1 MTNAF
6 LSVARLERRL
16 TTGNVESLTFKTGV
30 NLLVGPPNTG
40 KTKWLQTLDFLLG
53 DTGANP
59 YEGSDE
65 AGLAD
70 KYESAAANLIVDGD
84 AVRIERRWLEPGAKG
99 KIFVGDEVMDTK
111 EFQHW
116 LFAKLDIPLVHF
128 PKGNPMSGQTWPE
141 LSFRI
146 LLRHIYRQQRFWSG
160 LADQQ
165 PEGEQHASLLQFLG
179 LAQRIFTDDY
189 GELVQLKL
197 EVERLKAR
205 RDQYQHTLAEL
216 ARGLLSDEDISV
228 VVNALTV
235 AAAKVRIATE
245 TEVLRRQ
252 RVELLSRS
260 AGETLDPGQRSRI
273 VELGELRALVSSRLE
288 ASSRDRNSAVDRA
301 REVARYESD
310 LADEL
315 DRMARA
321 EDAGTMLADLKI
333 THCPACDQTVAPV
346 VIPSP
351 DCFLCHQARP
361 SEPMVEGL
369 GAVRLRFERERLESE
384 RKEAAALSD
393 VLARDIRHHASQIA
407 DDERQLR
414 IIDNELVPARQAIAA
429 VAQEEISKIDM
440 ALGQASERERQL
452 DRVSAALALET
463 DIADRIAALEAK
475 IEPIQERVDEVMRT
489 VDFGAA
495 ASDLEDGMNAY
506 LEALNHLRPHTW
518 RHSPVQIS
526 LSRREGVFRVGNRR
540 WMAAL
545 EGTDSLYFLMAYH
558 YGLLSLSGKPGS
570 HYPGIAIIDLPGE
583 FLGEAIEDKENF
595 IVQPFVDL
603 LSGEAF
609 EGAQLLIT
617 GASFTGLAGAHV
629 QALRQVHIA

>member
-16 TTGNVESLTFKTGV
+16 TTGNVESLTFETGV

-53 DTGANP
+53 DTGTNP

-65 AGLAD
+65 AGLAE
-70 KYESAAANLIVDGD
+70 KYQSAAADLIVSGN
-84 AVRIERRWLEPGAKG
+84 AVRIERRWLELGAKG
-99 KIFVGDEVMDTK
+99 KIFVGDEAMDTK

-116 LFAKLDIPLVHF
+116 LLAELDMPLVHF

-189 GELVQLKL
+189 GVLVQLKL

-205 RDQYQHTLAEL
+205 RDQYKHTLAEL
-216 ARGLLSDEDISV
+216 AGGLLSDEDVSL
-228 VVNALTV
+228 VVNALTI
-235 AAAKVRIATE
+235 AAAKARIANE
-245 TEVLRRQ
+245 TEVLRQQ

-260 AGETLDPGQRSRI
+260 AIEALEPGQRSRI
-273 VELGELRALVSSRLE
+273 VELGELRALISSRIE

-301 REVARYESD
+301 RDVARYERD

-321 EDAGTMLADLKI
+321 EDAGAVLADLKI
-333 THCPACDQTVAPV
+333 THCPACDQTVASAA
-346 VIPSP
+346 IPSP
-351 DCFLCHQARP
+351 NCFLCHQALP
-361 SEPMVEGL
+361 PEPMVEGL

-384 RKEAAALSD
+384 RKEAAALTE
-393 VLARDIRHHASQIA
+393 VLARDIRRHASQIA

-414 IIDNELVPARQAIAA
+414 IIDNELTPARQAIAA

-475 IEPIQERVDEVMRT
+475 IEPIQERVDEAMRT

-495 ASDLEDGMNAY
+495 ASALEDGMNAY

-526 LSRREGVFRVGNRR
+526 LSRREVVFRVGARR

-545 EGTDSLYFLMAYH
+545 GGTDSLYFLMAYH
-558 YGLLSLSGKPGS
+558 YGLLSLSGKPNCY
-570 HYPGIAIIDLPGE
+570 YPGIAIIDLPGE
-583 FLGEAIEDKENF
+583 FLGEAIEDRENF

-603 LSGEAF
+603 LSSNAF
-609 EGAQLLIT
+609 QGAQLLIT

-629 QALRQVHIA
+629 QALRHVHIA